1 MKKRTRILS
10 KLKSKYWLRTHKY
23 GCEIPKTIADAKRI
37 DTANKNTLWQDAI
50 ELEMKNVRVAFELY
64 NGDPTN
70 LKGYKSVGTHLIF
83 DIKLGENFRRKVRCV
98 GDGHRTDTPA
108 SVTYSS
114 VVSRDSVRICLLI
127 AALNNLDIKCADI
140 KNAYLTAPIREKLY
154 TWAGPEFGQ
163 DSGKP
168 FIIVRALYGLKSSGA
183 SFRSFLAQHLDEI
196 GYRSSVADP
205 DVWRRGAIK
214 PDGELYYEYAL
225 VYVDDIMIVA
235 LDPSR
240 TMKQVQEKF
249 KFKGD
254 KWDDPDIYLGAK
266 ISKRVHDKNQI
277 WTMSSQEYLKA
288 AIKEVENKV
297 GKLVARAT
305 TPLPKS
311 YSPELES
318 TEELEAN
325 DITYYQELIGILRW
339 ATEIGRVD
347 ILHEVSIM
355 SAYQASPRA
364 GHLKQLL
371 HIFAF
376 IKHKPKLTL
385 YFDPNLP
392 IIDCSVFQTNHEDFK
407 EYYRDAEDEDPPRMP
422 TPQGRG
428 VKITVFVDASH
439 GANKVTRRSHTGF
452 VIFLNRAPVMWYSK
466 KQNTVETSTFSSE
479 FIALRACLEAI
490 TSLRYKLKMF
500 GVPID
505 GPADVLCDNMSVVN
519 NTTLV
524 NSKLHKKHNSLAF
537 HAVRWSV
544 AARIL
549 RIGKIHTTENISDA
563 FTKLLTAD
571 ERDYLFGNWTY

>member
-1 MKKRTRILS
+1 M
-10 KLKSKYWLRTHKY
+10 
-23 GCEIPKTIADAKRI
+23 
-37 DTANKNTLWQDAI
+37 
-50 ELEMKNVRVAFELY
+50 
-64 NGDPTN
+64 
-70 LKGYKSVGTHLIF
+70 
-83 DIKLGENFRRKVRCV
+83 
-98 GDGHRTDTPA
+98 
-108 SVTYSS
+108 
-114 VVSRDSVRICLLI
+114 
-127 AALNNLDIKCADI
+127 
-140 KNAYLTAPIREKLY
+140 TAPIREKLY

-266 ISKRVHDKNQI
+266 ISKRVHEKKQI

-297 GKLVARAT
+297 GKLVSKVT

-311 YSPELES
+311 YSPELDS
-318 TEELEAN
+318 TEELGN
-325 DITYYQELIGILRW
+325 SDITYYQELIGILRW

-347 ILHEVSIM
+347 ILHEVSIL
-355 SAYQASPRA
+355 SAYQASPRV

-371 HIFAF
+371 HIFAY

-392 IIDCSVFQTNHEDFK
+392 NIDYSVFQTNHEDFK
-407 EYYRDAEDEDPPRMP
+407 EYYRDAEDEDPPRKP
-422 TPQGRG
+422 TP
-428 VKITVFVDASH
+428 
-439 GANKVTRRSHTGF
+439 
-452 VIFLNRAPVMWYSK
+452 
-466 KQNTVETSTFSSE
+466 
-479 FIALRACLEAI
+479 
-490 TSLRYKLKMF
+490 
-500 GVPID
+500 
-505 GPADVLCDNMSVVN
+505 
-519 NTTLV
+519 
-524 NSKLHKKHNSLAF
+524 
-537 HAVRWSV
+537 
-544 AARIL
+544 
-549 RIGKIHTTENISDA
+549 
-563 FTKLLTAD
+563 
-571 ERDYLFGNWTY
+571 